1 MGKYI
6 LGIDLGTTSLKAA
19 VYDHSG
25 TKQADAVIE
34 YSLLTPQANF
44 VEVPC
49 EVYMD
54 TIKESMQKLRDKG
67 VDTTEI
73 SVVRFSVQGETLM
86 LLDEAGKPLDNAVV
100 WMDNRGGKQA
110 EELRAKFG
118 DELCYQITGQVSFE
132 ANWPAA
138 KLLWYKQNRPDIFEK
153 TRHFLLLEDYVI
165 YLLTGKFV
173 AEGSL
178 LTSTEYWDIRTRNTG
193 RRCWNILESRK
204 NIFRKCVNPAKP
216 SVPYCPRWQRHW
228 ALQRMP

>member
-73 SVVRFSVQGETLM
+73 SVVGFSVQGETLM
-86 LLDEAGKPLDNAVV
+86 LLDEAGKPLDNGVV
-100 WMDNRGGKQA
+100 WM
-110 EELRAKFG
+110 
-118 DELCYQITGQVSFE
+118 
-132 ANWPAA
+132 
-138 KLLWYKQNRPDIFEK
+138 
-153 TRHFLLLEDYVI
+153 
-165 YLLTGKFV
+165 
-173 AEGSL
+173 
-178 LTSTEYWDIRTRNTG
+178 
-193 RRCWNILESRK
+193 
-204 NIFRKCVNPAKP
+204 VN
-216 SVPYCPRWQRHW
+216 
-228 ALQRMP
+228 